1 MYKIALKILRLLFS
15 TEYESLLNSYSSSLN
30 VKPVSDIPK
39 LALDYLVAVEDRRYL
54 SHRGADI
61 FGIFRAV
68 IRLIFLRKIEGA
80 STIEQQL
87 VRVLTARY
95 ERTVSR
101 KMLEIVLA
109 VLLSQEKSKEE
120 MARLY
125 LSVAYYGWRMNGY
138 HEALHRICQDI
149 KQPSSYELASI
160 IARLRYPEGKMA
172 SKKVSI
178 KIENRAKYA
187 IRLSLNKLESSGNE
201 SI

>member
-1 MYKIALKILRLLFS
+1 MYKVAIKILRLLFS
-15 TEYESLLNSYSSSLN
+15 NEYESLLNTYSNNLK
-30 VKPVSDIPK
+30 VKLVSDIPK

-61 FGIFRAV
+61 LGIFRAV

-80 STIEQQL
+80 STVEQQL
-87 VRVLTARY
+87 VRVLTGRY

-138 HEALHRICQDI
+138 HEALHRVCQDI

-160 IARLRYPEGKMA
+160 IARLRYPEGKTV
-172 SKKVSI
+172 SKKMSI
-178 KIENRAKYA
+178 KIANRAKYA
-187 IRLSLNKLESSGNE
+187 IRLSLNKPERDKNAPL
-201 SI
+201 